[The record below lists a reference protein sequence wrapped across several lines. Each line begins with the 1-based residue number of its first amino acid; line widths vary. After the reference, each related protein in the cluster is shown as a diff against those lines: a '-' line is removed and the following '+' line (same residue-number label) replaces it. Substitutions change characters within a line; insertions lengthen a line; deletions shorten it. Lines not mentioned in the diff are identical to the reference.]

1 MYVIGHIAPSFS
13 LLQSLFVCRVIFAP
27 KGEPIMTDNYNKK
40 QSLKIEDLMIERYNS
55 GHMCKGCLLVSIS
68 PLNYKCP
75 IHHKEVI

>member
-40 QSLKIEDLMIERYNS
+40 QSLKYEF
-55 GHMCKGCLLVSIS
+55 KFLLGGVS
-68 PLNYKCP
+68 
-75 IHHKEVI
+75 